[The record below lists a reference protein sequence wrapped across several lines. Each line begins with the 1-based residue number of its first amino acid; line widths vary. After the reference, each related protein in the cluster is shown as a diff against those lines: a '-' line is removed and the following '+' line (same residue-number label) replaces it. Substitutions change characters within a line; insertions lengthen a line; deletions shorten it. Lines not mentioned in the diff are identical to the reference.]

1 MDKKNIKFDDTE
13 VEEYEFNQYKSPIL
27 INDVDINKIVVS
39 NKFPFGKQDFKYF
52 TGYKDNKEI
61 RPLGIFFP
69 EMSMH
74 ERYSDETKCM
84 YFIIKDEKNFDEY
97 MAVWERLSNITK
109 TKFNIEIMYLEKF
122 QDSTQKKAFD
132 VFIYQ

>member
-1 MDKKNIKFDDTE
+1 
-13 VEEYEFNQYKSPIL
+13 
-27 INDVDINKIVVS
+27 
-39 NKFPFGKQDFKYF
+39 
-52 TGYKDNKEI
+52 
-61 RPLGIFFP
+61 
-69 EMSMH
+69 MSMH
-74 ERYSDETKCM
+74 QRYSDETKCM